1 MDTGRARVVRITID
15 GRYGR
20 YCYRHTFTVPSGDDR
35 EALYQAVYMLDP
47 FGADDVGRGAAG
59 HARM

>member
-15 GRYGR
+15 GRYW
-20 YCYRHTFTVPSGDDR
+20 HTFTVPSGDDR
-35 EALYQAVYMLDP
+35 EALYRAVYMLDP